1 MASSWHPGPVPPV
14 EAAVEARRPRPTGR
28 TQARPGDPTM
38 ARAWGRGQDQ
48 TRVQVPT
55 GRTGVLAGGGDGK
68 AGGQE
73 PGRAPTMPDHS
84 TVGL

>member
-1 MASSWHPGPVPPV
+1 MLATANLLLNVGCGQHFGKCLFWSVEIKVPPLVASSWHPGPVPPV

-48 TRVQVPT
+48 ARDQGP
-55 GRTGVLAGGGDGK
+55 
-68 AGGQE
+68 
-73 PGRAPTMPDHS
+73 
-84 TVGL
+84 